1 MGFAV
6 VCAPV
11 NAGLCIADECSH
23 GAHISMYDVVIDF
36 CSQTLMAEFTSGV
49 FPKEVAKGYS

>member
-11 NAGLCIADECSH
+11 NASH
-23 GAHISMYDVVIDF
+23 GAHISMYDVVIEF
-36 CSQTLMAEFTSGV
+36 CSQTAMAEFISGI
-49 FPKEVAKGYS
+49 FPKEVAKGYN